1 MTGLRGCQSGIALLA
16 SLPLGWCDLVL
27 FPKYLG
33 NVLLCFLLSF
43 IFSQDPPSEG
53 LRFLSQ
59 MHEIVS
65 LECSVRTSTTLEN
78 GTEEHVHDWK
88 LIIKLR
94 KLLPLVSSD
103 CKHWSLLFLPN
114 FMSPFCLG
122 SQLISYCHLSLL
134 APSAAQLCSALNAKQ
149 ALVLPLFCVCTAAR
163 GWHHGA
169 AGSICFSVH
178 LSRADLKLIRLPTSG
193 IEWWSPIWVVLWNWV
208 SPKRPLSFCTKSA
221 LLYCSGHAPNF
232 PICFHYF

>member
-1 MTGLRGCQSGIALLA
+1 MWVSIWTSIIGFSA
-16 SLPLGWCDLVL
+16 SWAVWSRLVL

-59 MHEIVS
+59 VHEIVF
-65 LECSVRTSTTLEN
+65 LECSVHTSMTLEN
-78 GTEEHVHDWK
+78 DIKEYMHNWK

-103 CKHWSLLFLPN
+103 CKHWSLLFLPK
-114 FMSPFCLG
+114 FMSPFCLS

-134 APSAAQLCSALNAKQ
+134 LPYAAQPCSTLNAKQ
-149 ALVLPLFCVCTAAR
+149 VLVLPAR
-163 GWHHGA
+163 GERDRC
-169 AGSICFSVH
+169 CFV
-178 LSRADLKLIRLPTSG
+178 LCMRRDG
-193 IEWWSPIWVVLWNWV
+193 IMELLVVFV
-208 SPKRPLSFCTKSA
+208 SLCT
-221 LLYCSGHAPNF
+221 CREQT
-232 PICFHYF
+232 